1 MSYILEALRKAD
13 AERERG
19 AVPDIYTQP
28 LFATDREEAPA
39 RPRWVVPVLAA
50 SVVLLLGALAF
61 VLLRG
66 GSDAVVVAG
75 APQTPPG
82 SAASA
87 PGNAAPGNTAPES
100 AASRS
105 AASRSAAPAGAA
117 PAGAAPAGAASAGAA
132 PPGGAP
138 GTTAAP
144 PAPRPAAPPT
154 LAPAAAT
161 GSGATPGGGPASAQP
176 PRKTVAETTPPEPTR
191 KPSPAA
197 GSPAAPGGVAA
208 AAPRSDARGPLAA
221 AGASGA
227 APATPATAPAAAE
240 RVHALNE
247 LPDDVRRAVPNFT
260 FGGAVYSD
268 NAANRMLI
276 INGQLFNEGGQPSAG
291 VVLDQIRLKSAVF
304 RYRGYRYEIPY

>member
-19 AVPDIYTQP
+19 AVPDIHTQP

-66 GSDAVVVAG
+66 GNDATLVAG
-75 APQTPPG
+75 APQAAPG
-82 SAASA
+82 SAATV
-87 PGNAAPGNTAPES
+87 PGNAAPGN
-100 AASRS
+100 
-105 AASRSAAPAGAA
+105 AAPAGAA
-117 PAGAAPAGAASAGAA
+117 PASAASAGA
-132 PPGGAP
+132 AP

-144 PAPRPAAPPT
+144 PAPRPGVPQT
-154 LAPAAAT
+154 LAPAAPAPT
-161 GSGATPGGGPASAQP
+161 GAGAKPGGGPATAQP
-176 PRKTVAETTPPEPTR
+176 PRKAVADTTPPEPAR
-191 KPSPAA
+191 KPAPAA
-197 GSPAAPGGVAA
+197 GSPAAPGGAPAGAPPGAPRDTRGRVAA
-208 AAPRSDARGPLAA
+208 TGSA
-221 AGASGA
+221 GA
-227 APATPATAPAAAE
+227 APGSAATATAAAE

-304 RYRGYRYEIPY
+304 RYRGYRYEMPY

>member
-19 AVPDIYTQP
+19 AVPDIHTQP

-39 RPRWVVPVLAA
+39 RPRWVVPLLAA

-66 GSDAVVVAG
+66 GNDTTVVAR
-75 APQTPPG
+75 APQSAPGGAVTAPG
-82 SAASA
+82 SAAS
-87 PGNAAPGNTAPES
+87 
-100 AASRS
+100 
-105 AASRSAAPAGAA
+105 
-117 PAGAAPAGAASAGAA
+117 AGAASAGATPAGATPAGATPAGAA
-132 PPGGAP
+132 PASAASASAAP

-144 PAPRPAAPPT
+144 PAPRPAAPPP
-154 LAPAAAT
+154 LAAA
-161 GSGATPGGGPASAQP
+161 PAQP
-176 PRKTVAETTPPEPTR
+176 PRKTVGEATPQEPPR
-191 KPSPAA
+191 KPAPAA
-197 GSPAAPGGVAA
+197 GPPAAPGGAQG
-208 AAPRSDARGPLAA
+208 AAPRSDTRGPVAA
-221 AGASGA
+221 AGSAGA
-227 APATPATAPAAAE
+227 APAAAATATAAGE

-276 INGQLFNEGGQPSAG
+276 INGQLFNEGGQPSPG

-304 RYRGYRYEIPY
+304 RYRGYRYEMPY